1 MQIMMT
7 PHLTKNYILF
17 FELSAIFYWFANYCL
32 PRFQNWCHGI
42 TNSSHLTCL
51 ACSQMV
57 ACLLVFK
64 TTISKISHNKKVYL
78 QGLTDS
84 NRHFLL
90 TVKGTICSE
99 VETAWFLKSQ
109 QTTLPIELNPH
120 INTKDW
126 EFCLIV
132 DAILQ
137 RLDVALHTLPYD
149 SRRHHARTVLWRPP
163 RNLLV

>member
-7 PHLTKNYILF
+7 PYFTKNDILF
-17 FELSAIFYWFANYCL
+17 FKLSAIFYWLTNYCL
-32 PRFQNWCHGI
+32 PRFQNRCHRI

-51 ACSQMV
+51 TCSQMV

-99 VETAWFLKSQ
+99 VETVWFLKSQ
-109 QTTLPIELNPH
+109 QTTLTIELNPY

-137 RLDVALHTLPYD
+137 RLDVALHTLPY
-149 SRRHHARTVLWRPP
+149 SRRRHHARTVLWRPP
-163 RNLLV
+163 RILLV